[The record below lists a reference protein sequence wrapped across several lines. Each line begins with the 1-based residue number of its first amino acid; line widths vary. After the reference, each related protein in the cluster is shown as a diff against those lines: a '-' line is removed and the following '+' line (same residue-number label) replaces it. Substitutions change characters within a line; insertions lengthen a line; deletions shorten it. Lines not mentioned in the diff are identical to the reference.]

1 MKEIKKFIAIILL
14 FVMSLGLVACG
25 DNKEQD
31 EPKDLEKI
39 KVVLPS
45 GAPLMAIGDLLDN
58 AAFDF
63 TVVNGADPLSAALI
77 SGEYDMVIA
86 PLNLGAKLYTLG
98 KTAYKLDSIIT
109 SNNTYL
115 VSRSSFTLAE
125 LNGKTILPYGQN
137 STPDIVLKVAL
148 ESKGINAQLADY
160 KASVAEV
167 MQLFL
172 ANDAS
177 AEYALSA
184 EPQVTL
190 IKSKVQGV
198 TVLDLVSVFEEGKIF
213 PQACLYVKGDKDY
226 SGHLNLIEENIK
238 KLNIKPEEYANSVLN
253 KHTYFEGLGVE
264 VLKTSLP
271 KCNIVYLKASQNKE
285 AVNNYI
291 EYLNNYAPAILG
303 GKNVD
308 DSFYN

>member
-1 MKEIKKFIAIILL
+1 MKKLFIL
-14 FVMSLGLVACG
+14 FVLFILSLSFVACG
-25 DNKEQD
+25 EDSGKKEPD
-31 EPKDLEKI
+31 EKLEKI

-45 GAPLMAIGDLLDN
+45 GAPLMAVGGLLDN
-58 AAFDF
+58 EAFDF
-63 TVVNGADPLSAALI
+63 TIVNGADPLSAALI

-86 PLNLGAKLYTLG
+86 PLNLGAKLYTAG
-98 KTAYKLDSIIT
+98 KTSYKLDSIIT

-115 VSRSSFTLAE
+115 VSRNNFTVE
-125 LNGKTILPYGQN
+125 SLNGVTILPYGQN

-148 ESKGINAQLADY
+148 AQKNINATLADY

-172 ANDAS
+172 ANDPS

-190 IKSKVQGV
+190 IKSKVADV
-198 TVLDLVSVFEEGKIF
+198 TVIDLVSVFEEGKVF

-226 SGHLNLIEENIK
+226 KGHLELIEENIK
-238 KLNIKPEEYANSVLN
+238 HLNEKPEEYANTVLN
-253 KHTYFEGLGVE
+253 KNAYFEGLGVE

-271 KCNIVYLKASQNKE
+271 KCNIVYLKAAENKE

-291 EYLNNYAPAILG
+291 DYLNNYAPKILG
-303 GKNVD
+303 GKTVD
-308 DSFYN
+308 DKFYN